1 MTNNENTKHI
11 EINNNNNKRQRKRSV
26 FDLEQIRQLEHVF
39 DQITHYPDLSLRQHL
54 TLITK
59 LPDKKIQIWFQN
71 RRAKWRKQH
80 QLVHFGGLH
89 ELTVDG
95 HVSFVPAPKP
105 NFVLSSPS
113 ITIPDNTSIQQLEQ
127 FFYWAFQTALA
138 KSNENLE
145 IAFMKR
151 NGSTFPSQFIN
162 DFISSTNN
170 DN

>member
-1 MTNNENTKHI
+1 MTSSD
-11 EINNNNNKRQRKRSV
+11 NNKQRETNDNYKKQRKRSV

-39 DQITHYPDLSLRQHL
+39 DQITHYPDLRLRQHL

-95 HVSFVPAPKP
+95 HLSFVPTPKP
-105 NFVLSSPS
+105 NFVLASPS
-113 ITIPDNTSIQQLEQ
+113 VTLPNNTSVQQLEQ
-127 FFYWAFQTALA
+127 FFYWAMQMALA
-138 KSNENLE
+138 KNNESSEQTL
-145 IAFMKR
+145 AMKR
-151 NGSTFPSQFIN
+151 NDLISPSHFNN
-162 DFISSTNN
+162 DFISST
-170 DN
+170 DNVK